1 MFDWKAVE
9 ERGTRWAN
17 ILAIIPGSYCAF
29 GTYIALH
36 SRVPESAPRTAPP
49 AQVLSF
55 VGGLDMKGVI
65 VSLGVFVAC
74 IAVGAVLNTLA
85 ASRVKRLNKP
95 EGRVR
100 ECFQWQILP

>member
-1 MFDWKAVE
+1 
-9 ERGTRWAN
+9 
-17 ILAIIPGSYCAF
+17 
-29 GTYIALH
+29 
-36 SRVPESAPRTAPP
+36 
-49 AQVLSF
+49 
-55 VGGLDMKGVI
+55 MKGVI